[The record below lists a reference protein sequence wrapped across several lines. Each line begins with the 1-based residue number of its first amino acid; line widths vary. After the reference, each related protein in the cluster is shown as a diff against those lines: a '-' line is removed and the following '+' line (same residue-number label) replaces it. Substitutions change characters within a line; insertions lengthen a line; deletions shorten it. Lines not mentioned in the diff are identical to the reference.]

1 MEQKRVLI
9 TICGRAGS
17 KGFKNKNLKIFDG
30 HPLSYY
36 SLSAAELFIRSRPD
50 LAVDVCLNTDSG
62 LLIDVITKKYPEVT
76 VLPRPEELCGD
87 IVPKMPVYQYS
98 LRQMEQKKG
107 YEYDTLIDLDITSPL
122 RQTGDIEG
130 AYEVKASR
138 PDLDLIFSVTP
149 SRRTPYMNM
158 AKLAGDH
165 VEKVIDHHNTARQQT
180 PPVFDINASIYVFER
195 RFLIENTTGFV
206 YDAESATYKMLHAD
220 GTPQLDA
227 NSGQQ
232 AAFDNLLVL
241 FSASALRDD
250 EQTFDYDLSMG
261 GGVWLNGGHLWYIT
275 WTQGTDTTF
284 QFYDADGELLT
295 LNAGRS
301 YLALVSSVTGQELA
315 VTNSAGENLI
325 Q

>member
-149 SRRTPYMNM
+149 SRRTPYMNL

-206 YDAESATYKMLHAD
+206 WDGKCGMYQMFDTGIIDIDSEEDYLLMEAIAHYLYATY
-220 GTPQLDA
+220 P
-227 NSGQQ
+227 
-232 AAFDNLLVL
+232 AFG
-241 FSASALRDD
+241 A
-250 EQTFDYDLSMG
+250 
-261 GGVWLNGGHLWYIT
+261 
-275 WTQGTDTTF
+275 
-284 QFYDADGELLT
+284 
-295 LNAGRS
+295 
-301 YLALVSSVTGQELA
+301 
-315 VTNSAGENLI
+315 I
-325 Q
+325 QNNIRK